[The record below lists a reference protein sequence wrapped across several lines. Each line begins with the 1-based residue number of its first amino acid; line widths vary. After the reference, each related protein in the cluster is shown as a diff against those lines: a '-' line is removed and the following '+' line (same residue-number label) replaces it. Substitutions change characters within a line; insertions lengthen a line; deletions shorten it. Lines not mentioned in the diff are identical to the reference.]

1 MTHGIIPAALS
12 GFGTGLSLIV
22 AIGAQNAFVLR
33 QGVRRQS
40 VLAVVAICALSDAAL
55 IALGVAGVGA
65 FVTAWPPA
73 LTLVGLV
80 GGAFLIGY
88 GVLAARR
95 VLRPV
100 PGATLQA
107 EDTATVTA
115 AGPDTTT
122 SGGTATTAALTTS
135 TAASTATATATATA
149 ASPGTAAAAA
159 ASTATTTATTTT
171 TVKAPAPAPGRA
183 ATRRAV
189 LTCLAMTWLNPHV
202 YLDTVLLLGSLAAD
216 RGDLRWAFG
225 IGAGLASL
233 VWFGALGY
241 GARLLSG
248 LLSRPSAWRVLD
260 GLVAAT
266 MVTMGGLLLARA

>member
-1 MTHGIIPAALS
+1 MTHGIIAAALA

-33 QGVRRQS
+33 QGARRHA
-40 VLAVVAICALSDAAL
+40 VLAVVAICALSDAVL

-65 FVTAWPPA
+65 FVTAWPAA
-73 LTLVGLV
+73 LTAVGLA
-80 GGAFLIGY
+80 GGTFLVCY

-100 PGATLQA
+100 PGAAL
-107 EDTATVTA
+107 DTA
-115 AGPDTTT
+115 GE
-122 SGGTATTAALTTS
+122 
-135 TAASTATATATATA
+135 TAAS
-149 ASPGTAAAAA
+149 
-159 ASTATTTATTTT
+159 
-171 TVKAPAPAPGRA
+171 R
-183 ATRRAV
+183 RRAV

-225 IGAGLASL
+225 VGAGLASL
-233 VWFGALGY
+233 IWFATLGY
-241 GARLLSG
+241 GARLLG
-248 LLSRPSAWRVLD
+248 GVLSRPKAWRVLD

-266 MVTMGGLLLARA
+266 MVTMGGMLLARA